1 MQVGTY
7 KGLPRIIIDP
17 GESYVTKKNEIIS
30 TLLGS
35 CVAACLYDPVNRVI
49 GMNHFLLAQQ
59 HSAHTAALLG
69 TAHKATLLGT
79 ESGRYGIHAMELL
92 INQMLKQGAQRI
104 HLKAKAFG
112 GGDVLKLGNELRGG
126 KSIGAINCEFIKTFL
141 RTEKIPLVASA
152 LGGDI
157 GRNIFFLTSDFSV
170 YVKSIERDEELTI
183 LHQER
188 RFLKKNT
195 GITLPQPLDQADFW

>member
-1 MQVGTY
+1 
-7 KGLPRIIIDP
+7 
-17 GESYVTKKNEIIS
+17 
-30 TLLGS
+30 
-35 CVAACLYDPVNRVI
+35 VI

-69 TAHKATLLGT
+69 KAHKATLLGT

-92 INQMLKQGAQRI
+92 INQMLKQGAQRV

-112 GGDVLKLGNELRGG
+112 GGDVLKLGHELHGG

-141 RTEKIPLVASA
+141 RTEKIPLVASS

-170 YVKSIERDEELTI
+170 YVKSIERDEELTVI
-183 LHQER
+183 HQER

-195 GITLPQPLDQADFW
+195 GIQPPQPSDQADFW